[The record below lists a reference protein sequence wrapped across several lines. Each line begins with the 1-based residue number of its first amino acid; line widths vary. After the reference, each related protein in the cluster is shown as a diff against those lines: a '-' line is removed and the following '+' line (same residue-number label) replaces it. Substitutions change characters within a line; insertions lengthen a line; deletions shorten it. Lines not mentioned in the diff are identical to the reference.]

1 MRDGEAPERF
11 KKPWRMMKTPI
22 DTSLPKA
29 MLTREEIL
37 KITGAA
43 EIKIDNGVKELHY
56 QYDMGSEELRPLA
69 PHRRQPDSARDDQDE
84 S

>member
-1 MRDGEAPERF
+1 
-11 KKPWRMMKTPI
+11 
-22 DTSLPKA
+22 

-43 EIKIDNGVKELHY
+43 EIKIDNGVRDLHN

-69 PHRRQPDSARDDQDE
+69 PHRRQPDSPRGDQDE